1 VITLVVDSSVAVK
14 WVIPEHDTAQA
25 LALRPHRLYAPEL
38 LMAEC
43 ANVFWK
49 KVRRSELT
57 AAEALLAARLL
68 ERADINLVSMRNLVE
83 PSAKLAISL
92 DHPAY
97 DCTYLALAEAMDTIF
112 VTADEVLVRRIRAK
126 HANAKVFHLASALAA
141 LGDDD
146 GQL

>member
-14 WVIPEHDTAQA
+14 WVVPEHGTVEA
-25 LALRPHRLYAPEL
+25 LALRQHRLYAPEL

-57 AAEALLAARLL
+57 ATEALVAARLL
-68 ERADINLVSMRNLVE
+68 ERADIELVSMRHLVE
-83 PSAKLAISL
+83 PAVKLAISL
-92 DHPAY
+92 NHPAY
-97 DCTYLALAEAMDTIF
+97 DCTYLALAEAMDTTF

-126 HANAKVFHLASALAA
+126 NAKAKVSDLASAL
-141 LGDDD
+141 
-146 GQL
+146 